1 MPRITHSLRDMVSEL
16 KTKIDALK
24 GHQTAIRDAIG
35 RDVSIQV
42 NTEALQ
48 QVTKSL
54 AAAQIALVALEEGCC
69 SQNCEIDWVAPPPP
83 ATH

>member
-1 MPRITHSLRDMVSEL
+1 VPRITHSLSEMVSEL
-16 KTKIDALK
+16 KTKITALK
-24 GHQTAIRDAIG
+24 GHQTAIRDAIS
-35 RDVSIQV
+35 RDVGIQV

-69 SQNCEIDWVAPPPP
+69 IQNCEIDWVAPPPAP
-83 ATH
+83 QH